1 MSINYTEKGSG
12 LHDAIAAAGHQLWQ
26 LDGTWISSDDV
37 AVQAIIDGY
46 DPIPPAREKKWRQIQ
61 ARRDALTAGGVTVG
75 AHKFHSD
82 APSRIQQL
90 GLVMMGAGMPAGL
103 QWKTMSGAFVAMTP
117 TLAGQIFQATA
128 ASDAAIFAAAEAHKA
143 AAFALPTAAQ
153 IDAYDFSA
161 GWPAV

>member
-1 MSINYTEKGSG
+1 MITYTEKGPG
-12 LHDAIAAAGHQLWQ
+12 LHAAIRAAGHALYQEN
-26 LDGTWISSDDV
+26 GEWIASDAV

-46 DPIPPAREKKWRQIQ
+46 DPLPPAREKKWREIQ
-61 ARRDALTAGGVTVG
+61 ARRDALTASGVTVG

-82 APSRIQQL
+82 TPSRIQQL
-90 GLVMMGAGMPAGL
+90 GLVMMGAGMPGGL
-103 QWKTMSGAFVAMTP
+103 QWKTMSGAFVTMNP

-143 AAFALPTAAQ
+143 AAFALPTATQ

-161 GWPAV
+161 GWPKV